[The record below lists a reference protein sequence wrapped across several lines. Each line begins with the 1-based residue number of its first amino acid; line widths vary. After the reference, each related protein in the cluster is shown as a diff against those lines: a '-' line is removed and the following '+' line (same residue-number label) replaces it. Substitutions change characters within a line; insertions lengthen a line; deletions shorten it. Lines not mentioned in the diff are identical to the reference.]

1 MAARRTRTHDPR
13 VNPRPA
19 LAATLL
25 AGLVAC
31 APSGTR
37 MVSSWRDPAAAPVQ
51 FQKVLVL
58 CFAPHE
64 SQRQFAEGMIA
75 GMMKRTRGVAA
86 YTLLNQDDVRDK
98 EKIKAVFARE
108 GFDGALTMRFIGATQ
123 DVSGSAAGFSPAPA
137 HAGFWDYYQYAWPMV
152 YDPGYVRMDRMFQMD
167 TQLFAMKDAKLI
179 WSGLTQ
185 TANPESAHDLVQQVA
200 QSVAADLRKQGLI
213 Q

>member
-1 MAARRTRTHDPR
+1 MAESGTTADDRP
-13 VNPRPA
+13 VIPRPVV
-19 LAATLL
+19 AATLL

-37 MVSSWRDPAAAPVQ
+37 MVSSWRDPAAAPPQ

-64 SQRQFAEGMIA
+64 SQRQFAEGLLV

-98 EKIKAVFARE
+98 EKIKAVMARE

-123 DVSGSAAGFSPAPA
+123 DVSATQAGFTAVPV

-152 YDPGYVRMDRMFQMD
+152 YDPGYVRMDRMLQMD
-167 TQLFAMKDAKLI
+167 TQVFTMKDAKLI

-185 TANPESAHDLVQQVA
+185 TANPESAQDLVQQVA
-200 QSVAADLRKQGLI
+200 HSVAADLRKQQLI